1 MYSPVSYFWIWVKRY
16 NKDVRGGS
24 RFAVQPI
31 TGEDSEKGWNLS
43 KLRMNC
49 RIDMLNRRVIH
60 TYAHQAFGERNDWLS
75 KLYILTKV
83 MYV

>member
-1 MYSPVSYFWIWVKRY
+1 M
-16 NKDVRGGS
+16 DVRGGS

-49 RIDMLNRRVIH
+49 HFDMLCRH
-60 TYAHQAFGERNDWLS
+60 ELQTYAHQAFGEKDDSLS
-75 KLYILTKV
+75 MLYIF
-83 MYV
+83 